1 MAEEIDNSSSSS
13 NKDSLRNIFIIAIFL
28 CLVCSVV
35 VSGLAVSLKPMQQLN
50 KELDQKKNILR
61 AAGLLAAGSDV
72 GADGRSVEE
81 MFTDFSVRAV
91 NLDTG
96 EYTDAVDVDTYDPIR
111 AATDSS
117 VSMGLSDDADIATL
131 GRREN
136 ISLVFIKTNDSGLD
150 KVVIPVRG
158 FGLWGTMYGYLAL
171 ESDLSTIA
179 GLGFYQ
185 HKETPGLGG
194 EVDNPKWKQGWQGVQ
209 LFNQNG
215 RPSVDLVKL
224 RSPVQSEAARSEVDA
239 LSGATFTTRGVKNL
253 VNFWAGDL
261 GFGPF
266 LEKLKAQQMQAS
278 VGGQH

>member
-1 MAEEIDNSSSSS
+1 MAEEIEKGS
-13 NKDSLRNIFIIAIFL
+13 NKDSLGNIFAIAIFL

-61 AAGLLAAGSDV
+61 AAGLLAAGSEV

-81 MFTDFSVRAV
+81 MFADFSVRAV
-91 NLDTG
+91 NLETG
-96 EYTDAVDVDTYDPIR
+96 DYTDAVNVDAYDPIR
-111 AATDSS
+111 AAADAS
-117 VSMGLSDDADIATL
+117 LSIDLGEDADIATL

-136 ISLVFIKTNDSGLD
+136 ISLVFIKTNKAGLD

-158 FGLWGTMYGYLAL
+158 FGLWGTLYGYLAL
-171 ESDLSTIA
+171 ENDLTTIA

-209 LFNQNG
+209 LFNDGGQ
-215 RPSVDLVKL
+215 PAVDLVKL
-224 RSPVQSEAARSEVDA
+224 RSPADSNAARYEVDA

-266 LEKLKAQQMQAS
+266 LQKLKTRQMQAS

>member
-1 MAEEIDNSSSSS
+1 MAEETNKGL
-13 NKDSLRNIFIIAIFL
+13 NKDGLGNTFFVAVLL

-35 VSGLAVSLKPMQQLN
+35 VSGLAVVLKPMQTLN

-61 AAGLLAAGSDV
+61 AAGLLAARSDV
-72 GADGRSVEE
+72 GPGGRTVEE
-81 MFTDFSVRAV
+81 MFADFTVRAV
-91 NLDTG
+91 DLDTG
-96 EYTDAVDVDTYDPIR
+96 DYTDTVNVDVYDPIR
-111 AATDSS
+111 AASDSS
-117 VSMGLSDDADIATL
+117 VSMVLSSEEDIATL

-136 ISLVFIKTNDSGLD
+136 ISLVFIKTIEGGID

-158 FGLWGTMYGYLAL
+158 FGLWGTLYGYLAL
-171 ESDLSTIA
+171 ENDLSTIA

-209 LFNQNG
+209 LYDDVGQ
-215 RPSVDLVKL
+215 PAVDLVKL
-224 RSPVQSEAARSEVDA
+224 RSPANSNAARYEVDA

-261 GFGPF
+261 GFRPY
-266 LEKLKAQQMQAS
+266 LDKLKAQQMQAS
-278 VGGQH
+278 VQEQR

>member
-1 MAEEIDNSSSSS
+1 MAEETDKGS
-13 NKDSLRNIFIIAIFL
+13 NKDGLGNTFSVAVLL

-35 VSGLAVSLKPMQQLN
+35 VSGLAVVLKPMQMLN

-72 GADGRSVEE
+72 GPGGRTVEE
-81 MFTDFSVRAV
+81 MFADFTVRAV
-91 NLDTG
+91 DLDTG
-96 EYTDAVDVDTYDPIR
+96 DYTDTVDVDVYDPIR
-111 AATDSS
+111 AASDIS
-117 VSMGLSDDADIATL
+117 VSMVLSSEEDIATL

-136 ISLVFIKTNDSGLD
+136 ISLVFIKTIEGGID

-158 FGLWGTMYGYLAL
+158 FGLWGTLYGYLAL
-171 ESDLSTIA
+171 ENDLSTIA

-209 LFNQNG
+209 LYDDVGQ
-215 RPSVDLVKL
+215 PAVDLVKL
-224 RSPVQSEAARSEVDA
+224 RSPANSNAARYEVDA

-261 GFGPF
+261 GFRPY
-266 LEKLKAQQMQAS
+266 LDKLKAQQMQAS
-278 VGGQH
+278 VQEQR

>member
-1 MAEEIDNSSSSS
+1 MAEETGSGS
-13 NKDSLRNIFIIAIFL
+13 NKDGLRNTFSVAVFL
-28 CLVCSVV
+28 CLVCSIV
-35 VSGLAVSLKPMQQLN
+35 VSGLAVLLKPMQLLN

-61 AAGLLAAGSDV
+61 AAGLLAADSDNGS
-72 GADGRSVEE
+72 GGRTVEE
-81 MFTDFSVRAV
+81 MFADFTVRAV
-91 NLDTG
+91 DLDTG
-96 EYTDAVDVDTYDPIR
+96 EYTDAVNVDAYDPIR
-111 AATDSS
+111 AASDSAVSTD
-117 VSMGLSDDADIATL
+117 LSAEEDIATL

-136 ISLVFIKTNDSGLD
+136 VSLVFIKTNDTGID

-158 FGLWGTMYGYLAL
+158 FGLWGTLYGYLAL

-209 LFNQNG
+209 LYDDVGQ
-215 RPSVDLVKL
+215 PAVDLVKL
-224 RSPVQSEAARSEVDA
+224 RSPANSNAARFEVDA

-261 GFGPF
+261 GFRPF
-266 LEKLKAQQMQAS
+266 IEKLKTQQMQAS
-278 VGGQH
+278 VGEHR

>member
-1 MAEEIDNSSSSS
+1 MAEETDKGS
-13 NKDSLRNIFIIAIFL
+13 NKDGLGNTFSVAVLL

-35 VSGLAVSLKPMQQLN
+35 VSGLAVVLKPMQMLN

-72 GADGRSVEE
+72 GPGGRTVEE
-81 MFTDFSVRAV
+81 MFADFTVRAV
-91 NLDTG
+91 DLDTG
-96 EYTDAVDVDTYDPIR
+96 DYTDTVDVDVYDPIR
-111 AATDSS
+111 AASDIS
-117 VSMGLSDDADIATL
+117 VSMVLSSEEDIATL

-136 ISLVFIKTNDSGLD
+136 ISLVFIKTIEGGID

-158 FGLWGTMYGYLAL
+158 FGLWGTLYGYLAL
-171 ESDLSTIA
+171 ENDLSTIA

-209 LFNQNG
+209 LYDDVGQ
-215 RPSVDLVKL
+215 PAVDLVKL
-224 RSPVQSEAARSEVDA
+224 RSPANSNAARYEVDA

-261 GFGPF
+261 GFRPY
-266 LEKLKAQQMQAS
+266 LDKLKAQQMQAS
-278 VGGQH
+278 VQEPR

>member
-1 MAEEIDNSSSSS
+1 MAEETGSGS
-13 NKDSLRNIFIIAIFL
+13 NKDGLRNTFSVAVIL
-28 CLVCSVV
+28 CLVCSIV
-35 VSGLAVSLKPMQQLN
+35 VSGLAVLLKPMQLLN

-61 AAGLLAAGSDV
+61 AAGLLAADSDIGS
-72 GADGRSVEE
+72 GGRTVEE
-81 MFTDFSVRAV
+81 MFADFTVRAV
-91 NLDTG
+91 DLDTG
-96 EYTDAVDVDTYDPIR
+96 EYTDAVNVDAYDPIR
-111 AATDSS
+111 AASDSAVSTD
-117 VSMGLSDDADIATL
+117 LSAEEDIATL

-136 ISLVFIKTNDSGLD
+136 VSLVFIKTNDTGID

-158 FGLWGTMYGYLAL
+158 FGLWGTLYGYLAL

-209 LFNQNG
+209 LYDDVGQ
-215 RPSVDLVKL
+215 PAVDLVKL
-224 RSPVQSEAARSEVDA
+224 RSPANSNAARFEVDA

-261 GFGPF
+261 GFRPF
-266 LEKLKAQQMQAS
+266 IEKLKTQQMQAS
-278 VGGQH
+278 VGEHR

>member
-1 MAEEIDNSSSSS
+1 MAEETDKRS
-13 NKDSLRNIFIIAIFL
+13 NKDGLGNTFSVAVLL

-35 VSGLAVSLKPMQQLN
+35 VSGLAVVLKPMQMLN

-72 GADGRSVEE
+72 GPGGRTVEE
-81 MFTDFSVRAV
+81 MFADFTVRAV
-91 NLDTG
+91 DLETG
-96 EYTDAVDVDTYDPIR
+96 DYTDTVNVDVYDPIR
-111 AATDSS
+111 AASDSS
-117 VSMGLSDDADIATL
+117 VSMVLSSEEDIATL

-136 ISLVFIKTNDSGLD
+136 ISLVFIKTIEGGID

-158 FGLWGTMYGYLAL
+158 FGLWGTLYGYLAL
-171 ESDLSTIA
+171 ENDLSTIA

-209 LFNQNG
+209 LYDDVGQ
-215 RPSVDLVKL
+215 PAVDLVKL
-224 RSPVQSEAARSEVDA
+224 RSPANSNAARYEVDA

-261 GFGPF
+261 GFRPY
-266 LEKLKAQQMQAS
+266 LDKLKAQQMQAS
-278 VGGQH
+278 VQEQR

>member
-1 MAEEIDNSSSSS
+1 MAEETDKGS
-13 NKDSLRNIFIIAIFL
+13 NKDGLGNTFSVAVLL

-35 VSGLAVSLKPMQQLN
+35 VSGLAVVLKPMQTLN

-72 GADGRSVEE
+72 GPGGRTVEE
-81 MFTDFSVRAV
+81 MFADFTVRAV
-91 NLDTG
+91 DLDTG
-96 EYTDAVDVDTYDPIR
+96 DYTDTVNVDVYDPIR
-111 AATDSS
+111 AASDSS
-117 VSMGLSDDADIATL
+117 VSMVLSSEEDIATL

-136 ISLVFIKTNDSGLD
+136 ISLVFIKTIEGGID

-158 FGLWGTMYGYLAL
+158 FGLWGTLYGYLAL
-171 ESDLSTIA
+171 ENDLSTIA

-209 LFNQNG
+209 LYDDVGQ
-215 RPSVDLVKL
+215 PAVDLVKL
-224 RSPVQSEAARSEVDA
+224 RSPANSNAARYEVDA

-261 GFGPF
+261 GFRPY
-266 LEKLKAQQMQAS
+266 LDKLKAQQMQAS
-278 VGGQH
+278 VQEQR

>member
-1 MAEEIDNSSSSS
+1 MAEETDRGS
-13 NKDSLRNIFIIAIFL
+13 NKDGLGNTFSVAVLL

-35 VSGLAVSLKPMQQLN
+35 VSGLAVVLKPMQMLN

-72 GADGRSVEE
+72 GPGGRTVEE
-81 MFTDFSVRAV
+81 MFADFTVRAV
-91 NLDTG
+91 DLDTG
-96 EYTDAVDVDTYDPIR
+96 DYTDTVNVDVYDPIR
-111 AATDSS
+111 AASDSS
-117 VSMGLSDDADIATL
+117 VSMVLSSEEDIATL

-136 ISLVFIKTNDSGLD
+136 ISLVFIKTIEGGID

-158 FGLWGTMYGYLAL
+158 FGLWGTLYGYLAL
-171 ESDLSTIA
+171 ENDLSTIA

-209 LFNQNG
+209 LYDDVGQ
-215 RPSVDLVKL
+215 PAVDLVKL
-224 RSPVQSEAARSEVDA
+224 RSPANSNAARYEVDA

-261 GFGPF
+261 GFRPY
-266 LEKLKAQQMQAS
+266 LDKLKAQQMQAS
-278 VGGQH
+278 VQEQR

>member
-1 MAEEIDNSSSSS
+1 MAEEMRKGL
-13 NKDSLRNIFIIAIFL
+13 NKDGLTNTFLIAVFL
-28 CLVCSVV
+28 CLICSIL
-35 VSGLAVSLKPMQQLN
+35 VSGLAVSLKPMQLLN

-61 AAGLLAAGSDV
+61 AAGMLEAGSDV
-72 GADGRSVEE
+72 GADGRTVEQ
-81 MFTDFSVRAV
+81 MFADFNVRAV
-91 NLDTG
+91 NLDSG
-96 EYTDAVDVDTYDPIR
+96 EYTDFAVGYDPIR
-111 AATDSS
+111 AAADST
-117 VSMGLSDDADIATL
+117 VSIGLSEDDDIATI

-136 ISLVFIKTNDSGLD
+136 VSLVFIKTNETGID

-158 FGLWGTMYGYLAL
+158 FGLWGTLYGYLAL

-209 LFNQNG
+209 LYDDGGQ
-215 RPSVDLVKL
+215 PAVDLVKL
-224 RSPVQSEAARSEVDA
+224 RSPANSDASRYEVDA

-266 LEKLKAQQMQAS
+266 LQKLKTQQMQAS
-278 VGGQH
+278 VGEQH

>member
-1 MAEEIDNSSSSS
+1 MAEETDKGS
-13 NKDSLRNIFIIAIFL
+13 NKDGLGNTFSVAVLL

-35 VSGLAVSLKPMQQLN
+35 VSGLAVVLKPMQMLN

-72 GADGRSVEE
+72 GPGGRTVEE
-81 MFTDFSVRAV
+81 MFADFTVRAV
-91 NLDTG
+91 DLDTG
-96 EYTDAVDVDTYDPIR
+96 DYTDTVDVDVYDPIR
-111 AATDSS
+111 AASDSS
-117 VSMGLSDDADIATL
+117 VSMVLSSEEDIATL

-136 ISLVFIKTNDSGLD
+136 ISLVFIKTSEGGID

-158 FGLWGTMYGYLAL
+158 FGLWGTLYGYLAL
-171 ESDLSTIA
+171 ENDLSTIA

-209 LFNQNG
+209 LYDDVGQ
-215 RPSVDLVKL
+215 PAVDLVKL
-224 RSPVQSEAARSEVDA
+224 RSPANSNAARYEVDA

-261 GFGPF
+261 GFRPY
-266 LEKLKAQQMQAS
+266 LDKLKAQQMQAS
-278 VGGQH
+278 VQEPR

>member
-1 MAEEIDNSSSSS
+1 MAEETKKGS
-13 NKDSLRNIFIIAIFL
+13 NKDGLGNTFSVAVLL

-35 VSGLAVSLKPMQQLN
+35 VSGLAVVLKPMQMLN

-72 GADGRSVEE
+72 GPGGRTVEE
-81 MFTDFSVRAV
+81 MFADFTVRAV
-91 NLDTG
+91 DLDTG
-96 EYTDAVDVDTYDPIR
+96 DYTDTVNVDVYDPIR
-111 AATDSS
+111 AASDSS
-117 VSMGLSDDADIATL
+117 VSMVLSSEEDIATL

-136 ISLVFIKTNDSGLD
+136 ISLVFIKTIEGGID

-158 FGLWGTMYGYLAL
+158 FGLWGTLYGYLAL
-171 ESDLSTIA
+171 ENDLSTIA

-209 LFNQNG
+209 LYDDVGQ
-215 RPSVDLVKL
+215 PAVDLVKL
-224 RSPVQSEAARSEVDA
+224 RSPANSNAARYEVDA

-261 GFGPF
+261 GFRPY
-266 LEKLKAQQMQAS
+266 LDKLKAQQMQAS
-278 VGGQH
+278 VQEQR

>member
-1 MAEEIDNSSSSS
+1 MAEETDRGS
-13 NKDSLRNIFIIAIFL
+13 NKDGLGNTFSVALLL

-35 VSGLAVSLKPMQQLN
+35 VSGLAVVLKPMQMLN

-72 GADGRSVEE
+72 GPGGRTVEE
-81 MFTDFSVRAV
+81 MFADFTVRAV
-91 NLDTG
+91 DLDTG
-96 EYTDAVDVDTYDPIR
+96 DYTDTVDVDVYDPIR
-111 AATDSS
+111 AASDSS
-117 VSMGLSDDADIATL
+117 VSMVLSSEEDIATL

-136 ISLVFIKTNDSGLD
+136 ISLVFIKTIEGGID

-158 FGLWGTMYGYLAL
+158 FGLWGTLYGYLAL
-171 ESDLSTIA
+171 ENDLSTIA

-209 LFNQNG
+209 LYDDVGQ
-215 RPSVDLVKL
+215 PAVDLVKL
-224 RSPVQSEAARSEVDA
+224 RSPANSNAARYEVDA

-261 GFGPF
+261 GFRPY
-266 LEKLKAQQMQAS
+266 LDKLKAQQMQAS
-278 VGGQH
+278 VQEQR

>member
-171 ESDLSTIA
+171 SLI
-179 GLGFYQ
+179 
-185 HKETPGLGG
+185 HI
-194 EVDNPKWKQGWQGVQ
+194 
-209 LFNQNG
+209 
-215 RPSVDLVKL
+215 
-224 RSPVQSEAARSEVDA
+224 
-239 LSGATFTTRGVKNL
+239 
-253 VNFWAGDL
+253 
-261 GFGPF
+261 
-266 LEKLKAQQMQAS
+266 
-278 VGGQH
+278 

>member
-1 MAEEIDNSSSSS
+1 MAEETNKGS
-13 NKDSLRNIFIIAIFL
+13 NKDGLGNTFSVAVLL

-35 VSGLAVSLKPMQQLN
+35 VSGLAVVLKPMQMLN

-72 GADGRSVEE
+72 GPGGRTVEE
-81 MFTDFSVRAV
+81 MFADFTVRAV
-91 NLDTG
+91 DLDTG
-96 EYTDAVDVDTYDPIR
+96 DYTDTVNVDVYDPIR
-111 AATDSS
+111 AASDSS
-117 VSMGLSDDADIATL
+117 VSMVLSSEEDIATL

-136 ISLVFIKTNDSGLD
+136 ISLVFIKTIEGGID

-158 FGLWGTMYGYLAL
+158 FGLWGTLYGYLAL
-171 ESDLSTIA
+171 ENDLSTIA

-209 LFNQNG
+209 LYDDVGQ
-215 RPSVDLVKL
+215 PAVDLVKL
-224 RSPVQSEAARSEVDA
+224 RSPANSNAARYEVDA

-261 GFGPF
+261 GFRPY
-266 LEKLKAQQMQAS
+266 LDKLKAQQMQAS
-278 VGGQH
+278 VQEQR

>member
-1 MAEEIDNSSSSS
+1 MAEETKKGS
-13 NKDSLRNIFIIAIFL
+13 NKDGLGNTFSVAVLL

-35 VSGLAVSLKPMQQLN
+35 VSGLAVVLKPMQMLN

-61 AAGLLAAGSDV
+61 AAGLLAARSDV
-72 GADGRSVEE
+72 GPGGRTVEE
-81 MFTDFSVRAV
+81 MFADFTVRAV
-91 NLDTG
+91 DLDTG
-96 EYTDAVDVDTYDPIR
+96 DYTDTVNVDVYDPIR
-111 AATDSS
+111 AASDSS
-117 VSMGLSDDADIATL
+117 VSMVLSSEEDIATL

-136 ISLVFIKTNDSGLD
+136 ISLVFIKTIEGGID

-158 FGLWGTMYGYLAL
+158 FGLWGTLYGYLAL
-171 ESDLSTIA
+171 ENDLSTIA

-209 LFNQNG
+209 LYDDVGQ
-215 RPSVDLVKL
+215 PAVDLVKL
-224 RSPVQSEAARSEVDA
+224 RSPANSNAARYEVDA

-261 GFGPF
+261 GFRPY
-266 LEKLKAQQMQAS
+266 LDKLKAQQMQAS
-278 VGGQH
+278 VQEQR

>member
-1 MAEEIDNSSSSS
+1 MAEETDKGS
-13 NKDSLRNIFIIAIFL
+13 NKDGLGNTFSVAVLL

-35 VSGLAVSLKPMQQLN
+35 VSGLAVVLKPMQMLN

-72 GADGRSVEE
+72 GPGGRTVEE
-81 MFTDFSVRAV
+81 MFADFTVRAV
-91 NLDTG
+91 DLDTG
-96 EYTDAVDVDTYDPIR
+96 DYTDTVDVDVYDPIR
-111 AATDSS
+111 AASDSS
-117 VSMGLSDDADIATL
+117 VSMVLSSEEDIATL

-136 ISLVFIKTNDSGLD
+136 ISLVFIKTIEGGID

-158 FGLWGTMYGYLAL
+158 FGLWGTLYGYLAL
-171 ESDLSTIA
+171 ENDLSTIA

-209 LFNQNG
+209 LYDDVGQ
-215 RPSVDLVKL
+215 PAVDLVKL
-224 RSPVQSEAARSEVDA
+224 RSPANSNAARYEVDA

-261 GFGPF
+261 GFRPY
-266 LEKLKAQQMQAS
+266 LYKLKAQQMQAS
-278 VGGQH
+278 VQEQR

>member
-1 MAEEIDNSSSSS
+1 MAEETDKGS
-13 NKDSLRNIFIIAIFL
+13 NKDGLGNTFSVAVLL

-35 VSGLAVSLKPMQQLN
+35 VSGLAVVLKPMQMLN

-72 GADGRSVEE
+72 GPGGRTVEE
-81 MFTDFSVRAV
+81 MFADFTVRAV
-91 NLDTG
+91 DLDTG
-96 EYTDAVDVDTYDPIR
+96 DYTDTVDVDVYDPIR
-111 AATDSS
+111 AASDSS
-117 VSMGLSDDADIATL
+117 VSMVLSSEEDIATL

-136 ISLVFIKTNDSGLD
+136 ISLVFIKTIEGGID

-158 FGLWGTMYGYLAL
+158 FGLWGTLYGYLAL
-171 ESDLSTIA
+171 ENDLSTIA

-209 LFNQNG
+209 LYDDVGQ
-215 RPSVDLVKL
+215 PAVDLVKL
-224 RSPVQSEAARSEVDA
+224 RSPANSNAARYEVDA

-261 GFGPF
+261 GFRPY
-266 LEKLKAQQMQAS
+266 LDKLKAQQMQAS
-278 VGGQH
+278 VQEQR

>member
-1 MAEEIDNSSSSS
+1 MAEETDKGS
-13 NKDSLRNIFIIAIFL
+13 NKDGLRNTFSVAVLL

-35 VSGLAVSLKPMQQLN
+35 VSGLAVVLKPMQMLN

-72 GADGRSVEE
+72 GPGGRTVEE
-81 MFTDFSVRAV
+81 MFADFTVRAV
-91 NLDTG
+91 DLDTG
-96 EYTDAVDVDTYDPIR
+96 DYTDTVDVDVYDPIR
-111 AATDSS
+111 AASDIS
-117 VSMGLSDDADIATL
+117 VSMVLSSEEDIATL

-136 ISLVFIKTNDSGLD
+136 ISLVFIKTIEGGID

-158 FGLWGTMYGYLAL
+158 FGLWGTLYGYLAL
-171 ESDLSTIA
+171 ENDLSTIA

-209 LFNQNG
+209 LYDDVGQ
-215 RPSVDLVKL
+215 PAVDLVKL
-224 RSPVQSEAARSEVDA
+224 RSPANSNAARYEVDA

-261 GFGPF
+261 GFRPY
-266 LEKLKAQQMQAS
+266 LDKLKAQQMQAS
-278 VGGQH
+278 VQEPR

>member
-1 MAEEIDNSSSSS
+1 MAEEMRKGL
-13 NKDSLRNIFIIAIFL
+13 NKDGLTNTFLIAVFL
-28 CLVCSVV
+28 CLICSIL
-35 VSGLAVSLKPMQQLN
+35 VSGLAVSLKPMQLLN

-61 AAGLLAAGSDV
+61 AAGMLEAGSDV
-72 GADGRSVEE
+72 GVDGRTVEQ
-81 MFTDFSVRAV
+81 MFADFNVSAV
-91 NLDTG
+91 NLDSG
-96 EYTDAVDVDTYDPIR
+96 EYTDFAVGYDPIR
-111 AATDSS
+111 AAADST
-117 VSMGLSDDADIATL
+117 VSIGLSEDDDIATI

-136 ISLVFIKTNDSGLD
+136 VSLVFIKTNETGID

-158 FGLWGTMYGYLAL
+158 FGLWGTLYGYLAL
-171 ESDLSTIA
+171 ENDLSTIA

-209 LFNQNG
+209 LYDDGGQ
-215 RPSVDLVKL
+215 PAVDLVKL
-224 RSPVQSEAARSEVDA
+224 RSPANSDASRYEVDA

-266 LEKLKAQQMQAS
+266 LQKLKTQQMQAS
-278 VGGQH
+278 VGEQH

>member
-1 MAEEIDNSSSSS
+1 MAEETDKGP
-13 NKDSLRNIFIIAIFL
+13 NKDGLGNTFSVAVLL

-35 VSGLAVSLKPMQQLN
+35 VSGLAVVLKPMQMLN

-72 GADGRSVEE
+72 GPGGRTVEE
-81 MFTDFSVRAV
+81 MFADFTVRAV
-91 NLDTG
+91 DLDTG
-96 EYTDAVDVDTYDPIR
+96 DYTDTVDVDVYDPIR
-111 AATDSS
+111 AASDSS
-117 VSMGLSDDADIATL
+117 VSMVLSSEEDIATL

-136 ISLVFIKTNDSGLD
+136 ISLVFIKTIEGGID

-158 FGLWGTMYGYLAL
+158 FGLWGTLYGYLAL
-171 ESDLSTIA
+171 ENDLSTIA

-209 LFNQNG
+209 LYDDVGQ
-215 RPSVDLVKL
+215 PAVDLVKL
-224 RSPVQSEAARSEVDA
+224 RSPANSNAARYEVDA

-261 GFGPF
+261 GFRPY
-266 LEKLKAQQMQAS
+266 LDKLKAQQMQAS
-278 VGGQH
+278 VQEQR

>member
-1 MAEEIDNSSSSS
+1 MAEETDRGS
-13 NKDSLRNIFIIAIFL
+13 NKDGLGNTFSVAVLL

-35 VSGLAVSLKPMQQLN
+35 VSGLAVVLKPMQMLN

-72 GADGRSVEE
+72 GPGGRTVEE
-81 MFTDFSVRAV
+81 MFADFTVRAV
-91 NLDTG
+91 DLDTG
-96 EYTDAVDVDTYDPIR
+96 DYTDTVDVDVYDPIR
-111 AATDSS
+111 AASDSS
-117 VSMGLSDDADIATL
+117 VSMVLSSEEDIATL

-136 ISLVFIKTNDSGLD
+136 ISLVFIKTIEGGID

-158 FGLWGTMYGYLAL
+158 FGLWGTLYGYLAL
-171 ESDLSTIA
+171 ENDLSTIA

-209 LFNQNG
+209 LYDDVGQ
-215 RPSVDLVKL
+215 PAVDLVKL
-224 RSPVQSEAARSEVDA
+224 RSPANSNAARYEVDA

-261 GFGPF
+261 GFRPY
-266 LEKLKAQQMQAS
+266 LDKLKAQQMQAS
-278 VGGQH
+278 VQEQR

>member
-1 MAEEIDNSSSSS
+1 MAEEMQKGP
-13 NKDSLRNIFIIAIFL
+13 NKDGLANTFLIAVFL
-28 CLVCSVV
+28 CLICSIV

-61 AAGLLAAGSDV
+61 AAGLLAADSDISE
-72 GADGRSVEE
+72 DGRTVEE
-81 MFTDFSVRAV
+81 MFADFNVRAV
-91 NLDTG
+91 NLDSG
-96 EYTDAVDVDTYDPIR
+96 EYTDVVNVESYDPIR
-111 AATDSS
+111 AAADST
-117 VSMGLSDDADIATL
+117 VSIGLSDDDDIATL

-136 ISLVFIKTNDSGLD
+136 VSLVFIKTNDGGID

-158 FGLWGTMYGYLAL
+158 FGLWGTLYGYLAL
-171 ESDLSTIA
+171 ESDISTIA

-194 EVDNPKWKQGWQGVQ
+194 EVDNPKWKQGWQGVRLYDDGGQ
-209 LFNQNG
+209 
-215 RPSVDLVKL
+215 PAVDLVKL
-224 RSPVQSEAARSEVDA
+224 RSPANSDASRYEVDA

-266 LEKLKAQQMQAS
+266 LQKLKAQQMQAS